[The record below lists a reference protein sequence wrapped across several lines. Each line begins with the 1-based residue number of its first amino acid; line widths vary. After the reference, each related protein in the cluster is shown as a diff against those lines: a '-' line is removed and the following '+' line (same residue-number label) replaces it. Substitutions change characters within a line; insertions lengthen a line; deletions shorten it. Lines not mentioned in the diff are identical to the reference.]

1 MTDTTEPK
9 LTKLADNFD
18 QAIDK
23 FEDKIN
29 MLRRFVDALPRRLD
43 DLSYANFRIQ
53 QALEHE
59 LDKRSSPGAKK
70 AARALARE
78 AARSVVDRGIVGS
91 IEAAAEAYDYA
102 FELVRE
108 RQREGLDSSSGHIVS
123 ETCQVFAEAPE

>member
-1 MTDTTEPK
+1 MTDTTEA
-9 LTKLADNFD
+9 KLAKLSDNFD

-59 LDKRSSPGAKK
+59 LDKRGSPGAKK
-70 AARALARE
+70 AAHALAWE
-78 AARSVVDRGIVGS
+78 AFGCVIDRGIVDS
-91 IEAAAEAYDYA
+91 VEAASEAYEYA
-102 FELVRE
+102 FDLVRE
-108 RQREGLDSSSGHIVS
+108 RQREGLDSSSGHVVS